1 MPRALKLFRTAIGFH
16 DAYVAA
22 PSRKAALDA
31 WGTDKDLFAR
41 GVAEQVDDRDLF
53 KRLAE
58 TPGEVFRRARGSAKD
73 HLDALPPEEPAP
85 KKQPRAPKPPRP
97 KNDAVRKARA
107 ALDALESEQADEAAA
122 LRRKEAELARE
133 RRVMEQAHVRALDDA
148 QRQLEEL
155 QAEYDRALAKWHDA

>member
-22 PSRKAALDA
+22 PSRKAALEA

-41 GVAEQVDDRDLF
+41 GVAEQVDDPDLF
-53 KRLAE
+53 KRLSE
-58 TPGEVFRRARGSAKD
+58 NPGEVFRRARGSAKD

-85 KKQPRAPKPPRP
+85 KKTPRAPKPPRP

-107 ALDALESEQADEAAA
+107 DLDALEQVQTDEAAA
-122 LRRKEAELARE
+122 LRRKEADLAHE
-133 RRVMEQAHVRALDDA
+133 RRDMEQAHARALEDA
-148 QRQLEEL
+148 ERELEDL